1 MLAWHD
7 RFPSGPKPLS
17 QGGKTA
23 MLTAA
28 DLKRFRECLEDVPSP
43 PDRESSLVELN
54 LINDVL
60 IAATDRHSRL

>member
-1 MLAWHD
+1 
-7 RFPSGPKPLS
+7 
-17 QGGKTA
+17 